1 MGAAKVSAIL
11 RLPKPRRLATLVAFV
26 HCLEASAQ
34 DDALDVLEAVLRE
47 LFGSATNAEKKARL
61 RTLKDLDQAAAILAN
76 ACRVLLDPGAV
87 DGDLRTKLFE
97 QIARD
102 TLEHAVADVSTLI
115 RPANNVYFKELESK
129 YSTVRH
135 FLPTLATHIHFGS
148 NPAGAPVV
156 AAMERLRG
164 NLTRKMPQSRAPCEV
179 ISKSWRP
186 HVVRADDTIDR
197 HAYSFCVLK
206 ALQAALKRRDVF
218 VAPSWKSVV

>member
-11 RLPKPRRLATLVAFV
+11 RLPKPRCLATLVAFV

-61 RTLKDLDQAAAILAN
+61 RTLKDLDQAPAILAN
-76 ACRVLLDPGAV
+76 ACRVLLDPGV
-87 DGDLRTKLFE
+87 PDGDLRTKLLE

-129 YSTVRH
+129 YSTVRR

-148 NPAGAPVV
+148 NPVGAPVV
-156 AAMERLRG
+156 AAM
-164 NLTRKMPQSRAPCEV
+164 
-179 ISKSWRP
+179 
-186 HVVRADDTIDR
+186 
-197 HAYSFCVLK
+197 
-206 ALQAALKRRDVF
+206 
-218 VAPSWKSVV
+218 